1 VLNLLT
7 SEELRRALLVV
18 ELIDSKGYRPEHI
31 TLEKELHVGSSKP
44 RLDLLLSNPDGTPF
58 LCAEVKATLSG
69 QDVSSVLKTQLFPY
83 MDLSHAPYGALVSSR
98 TGTDGVVTLDTHL
111 LDRSLTG
118 VPLRNTGLGSGS
130 ARLGPARYSI
140 ATPLVRLSR
149 VTCLRSYSC

>member
-1 VLNLLT
+1 M
-7 SEELRRALLVV
+7 LRRASRLVP
-18 ELIDSKGYRPEHI
+18 GR
-31 TLEKELHVGSSKP
+31 
-44 RLDLLLSNPDGTPF
+44 SNPDGTPF
-58 LCAEVKATLSG
+58 LCVEVKATLSG
-69 QDVSSVLKTQLFPY
+69 QVVSSVLKTQLFPY

-111 LDRSLTG
+111 VDRSLTG

-149 VTCLRSYSC
+149 VTCLPQLLMLTGSKTASSPREGSLLDSESPSSVCTAT